1 MTFLL
6 SGRHATGREEEEE
19 DEDMSSPTLLVVDD
33 EPSVQKMVQ
42 KRGEK
47 DGFRVLSALTLRD
60 GFCLAVDERPD
71 VVLLDMGLPDGLG
84 SQLLKRLKA
93 DARTRRIPI
102 VVWSGRQNPELKGQV
117 LQAGAAA
124 YVSKSD
130 LATLMVTLRA
140 IARVSDSSGVV
151 KVSPVSE
158 PTGTI
163 APPRS
168 SRM

>member
-1 MTFLL
+1 
-6 SGRHATGREEEEE
+6 
-19 DEDMSSPTLLVVDD
+19 MSSPTLLVVDD

-60 GFCLAVDERPD
+60 GFCLAVEERPD

-93 DARTRRIPI
+93 DPRTRRIPI
-102 VVWSGRQNPELKGQV
+102 VVWTGRQNPDIKGQV

-124 YVSKSD
+124 YVAKSD

-140 IARVSDSSGVV
+140 IARISEASGVL
-151 KVSPVSE
+151 KVSPVSDSDS
-158 PTGTI
+158 GTI

-168 SRM
+168 STRM